1 MHLFIALLLLTS
13 TALAELK
20 SDIEFAKVG
29 DVSLTLDAH
38 VPDGPGPF
46 PTVIL
51 VHGGGWMRGD
61 KQTYIKP
68 LFEPLTKAGFT
79 WFTINYRLAPAHR
92 WPACADD
99 VERAIRWV
107 KANAAHY
114 KADPKRIA
122 LVGESAG
129 GHLVSYVGV
138 RGTGETSVAAVVPI
152 YAPHDLEF
160 HAKHRNALGPSLSA
174 LFNLT
179 ELNDDAAKALRA
191 ASATTY
197 LRQGLPP
204 FLQLHGTKD
213 AQVDYV
219 QSVKFQAQMKALG
232 NACELI
238 TIPEGAHGMGGWDK
252 LLPDYKDQL
261 VAWLRKTLK

>member
-1 MHLFIALLLLTS
+1 MRSFIALLLLAS
-13 TALAELK
+13 TAFAELK
-20 SDIEFAKVG
+20 TDIEFAKVG
-29 DVSLTLDAH
+29 DVSLTLDAN
-38 VPDGPGPF
+38 VPDGAGPF

-51 VHGGGWMRGD
+51 VHGGGWRNGD
-61 KQTYIKP
+61 KNKFITP
-68 LFEPLTKAGFT
+68 LFAPMTKAGFT

-107 KANAAHY
+107 KANAAQY

-138 RGTGETSVAAVVPI
+138 RGAGETSVAAVVPI

-160 HAKHRNALGPSLSA
+160 HAKNRNALGPSLSA

-179 ELNDDAAKALRA
+179 ELNDDAAKTLRS

-197 LRQGLPP
+197 LRKGLPP

-219 QSVKFQAQMKALG
+219 QSVKFQERMKALG
-232 NACELI
+232 NTCDLI
-238 TIPEGAHGMGGWDK
+238 TIPDGAHGMGGWGK
-252 LLPDYKDQL
+252 LVPDFADQL